1 MAGSAS
7 VVMESFHHIFIT
19 AAISIF
25 ILTLLCAFI
34 FRLIRCWRSKSSYE
48 LAAAV
53 IQNKQFPQPEFYNQL
68 KKRDE
73 EPSVRDILLREL
85 FVAAKVVKKIAKRG

>member
-1 MAGSAS
+1 MAGQSWPKSPICCPCSNEALCSAS

-53 IQNKQFPQPEFYNQL
+53 IQNKQFPQPEFY
-68 KKRDE
+68 
-73 EPSVRDILLREL
+73 V
-85 FVAAKVVKKIAKRG
+85 